1 MNRVLKFLSLFATLP
16 VLSFAVHG
24 ITSPISKAQ
33 AQPQTQTS
41 FPDVPSNYWAQPFI
55 QRLAQRE
62 IVAGYPDGTFRPEQ
76 TIQRDELAAVIR
88 KAFNQPPVRQIESG
102 SVYKD
107 ISSGYWAERP
117 IESASEQG
125 FMSGDSR
132 GNFRPNQ
139 PVTKVQAITALN
151 RGLNLPDATQQ
162 TTATSTQQTT
172 QPAKQRTVRRPIFV
186 PIAITSLMQPI
197 LSRAQAAAPQAT
209 TAPKTTTAQK
219 AEPASSTKAIVNQ
232 YYTDANR
239 IPNNAVDD
247 VAAATK
253 QNIVVNYPNR
263 KVLNPNQPVS
273 RAKIA
278 ALVHQTL
285 VNQGKM
291 EPLPENSQ
299 ANQYLVLTPAQNQ
312 NAR

>member
-1 MNRVLKFLSLFATLP
+1 MSRFLRFLSLFATLP
-16 VLSFAVHG
+16 VLSFVVHG
-24 ITSPISKAQ
+24 ITPSISKAQ
-33 AQPQTQTS
+33 APTQTQTS

-62 IVAGYPDGTFRPEQ
+62 ILAGYPDGTFRPEQ
-76 TIQRDELAAVIR
+76 TMQRDELAAVIR
-88 KAFNQPPVRQIESG
+88 KAFNQPVVQQIESG

-107 ISSGYWAERP
+107 VSSGYWAERP

-125 FMSGDSR
+125 FMSGDGS

-151 RGLNLPDATQQ
+151 RGLNLPDATQRAA
-162 TTATSTQQTT
+162 TTSTQQTT
-172 QPAKQRTVRRPIFV
+172 QPAKQRTARRPIFV

-209 TAPKTTTAQK
+209 TAPTTAQK

-273 RAKIA
+273 RATIA

-285 VNQGKM
+285 VNQGKI

-299 ANQYLVLTPAQNQ
+299 ANQYLVRVYGRNS